1 MEPGLNSLLQW
12 GIENSSAS
20 NPNPNPNP
28 TQPTQ
33 SLETSKSRGLN
44 AQALAQLMGGPSD
57 ADLMREAMTVIQHPE
72 STLESKATAFDN
84 LEQLVESI
92 DNANNLTPLGL
103 WDPLVAQLS
112 SIEAEL
118 RKMAAWC
125 IGTAVQNNVKAQERL
140 LEADAISVLCR
151 LAVEDEDEGVR
162 RKCVYALSSEIRNYQ
177 PGMNEVVR
185 YLPKHIVGPDQVSAS
200 DMEVIDAI
208 MGKLRDKE

>member
-1 MEPGLNSLLQW
+1 MDPGLNSLLKW

-20 NPNPNPNP
+20 NPDG
-28 TQPTQ
+28 TKSEQ
-33 SLETSKSRGLN
+33 SLEAMQPRGLN
-44 AQALAQLMGGPSD
+44 AEALAHLMGGPTD
-57 ADLMREAMTVIQHPE
+57 AELMREAMTVIQNPE
-72 STLESKATAFDN
+72 SDLESKTIAFDN

-92 DNANNLTPLGL
+92 DNANNLSPLGL

-112 SIEAEL
+112 SAEAEL
-118 RKMAAWC
+118 RRMAAWC

-140 LEADAISVLCR
+140 LAVDGILVLCR
-151 LAVEDEDEGVR
+151 LAIEDEDEGVR

-185 YLPKHIVGPDQVSAS
+185 CLPKDIVGPDQVSAS

-208 MGKLRDKE
+208 MGKLRGEQ

>member
-1 MEPGLNSLLQW
+1 MDPGLNSLLQW

-20 NPNPNPNP
+20 NSNS
-28 TQPTQ
+28 TQPAQ
-33 SLETSKSRGLN
+33 SLETPKSRGLN
-44 AQALAQLMGGPSD
+44 AEALAHLMGGPSD
-57 ADLMREAMTVIQHPE
+57 ADLMREAMAVIQNPE
-72 STLESKATAFDN
+72 STLDSKTAAFDN

-103 WDPLVAQLS
+103 WPSLVAQLS
-112 SIEAEL
+112 STESSL
-118 RKMAAWC
+118 RRMAAWC

-140 LEADAISVLCR
+140 LAVNGIPVLCR
-151 LAVEDEDEGVR
+151 LAVEDADAGVR

-185 YLPKHIVGPDQVSAS
+185 CLPKDIVGPDQVSAS

-208 MGKLRDKE
+208 MGKLREKQ

>member
-12 GIENSSAS
+12 GIENSSAAH
-20 NPNPNPNP
+20 PNG
-28 TQPTQ
+28 TQPPL
-33 SLETSKSRGLN
+33 SVETPKSRGLN
-44 AQALAQLMGGPSD
+44 AEALVQLMGGPSD
-57 ADLMREAMTVIQHPE
+57 ADLMREAMTVIQNPDA
-72 STLESKATAFDN
+72 TLSAKTAAFDN

-103 WDPLVAQLS
+103 WGPLVAQLAS
-112 SIEAEL
+112 GEAEL

-140 LEADAISVLCR
+140 LAVNGIPVLCR
-151 LAVEDEDEGVR
+151 LAVEEADEGAR
-162 RKCVYALSSEIRNYQ
+162 RKCVYALSSEVRNYQ

-185 YLPKHIVGPDQVSAS
+185 CLPKDIVGPDQVSSS

-208 MGKLRDKE
+208 MAKLREPE

>member
-1 MEPGLNSLLQW
+1 MDPGLNSLLQW
-12 GIENSSAS
+12 GVENSSAS
-20 NPNPNPNP
+20 NPNPNSAQSP
-28 TQPTQ
+28 Q

-44 AQALAQLMGGPSD
+44 AEALAHLMGGPSD
-57 ADLMREAMTVIQHPE
+57 ADLMREAMTVIQHPD
-72 STLESKATAFDN
+72 SILSSKTTAFDN

-112 SIEAEL
+112 SAEAEL

-140 LEADAISVLCR
+140 LAVNGIPVLCR
-151 LAVEDEDEGVR
+151 LAVEDADKGVR

-185 YLPKHIVGPDQVSAS
+185 CLPKEIVGPDQVSAS

-208 MGKLRDKE
+208 MGKLREKE

>member
-1 MEPGLNSLLQW
+1 MDPGLNSLLQW

-20 NPNPNPNP
+20 NPNT

-44 AQALAQLMGGPSD
+44 AQALAHLMGGPSD
-57 ADLMREAMTVIQHPE
+57 ADLMREAMIVIQNPE
-72 STLESKATAFDN
+72 STLESKTTAFDN
-84 LEQLVESI
+84 FEQLVESI
-92 DNANNLTPLGL
+92 DNANNLAPLGL
-103 WDPLVAQLS
+103 WDPLVAQLTNV
-112 SIEAEL
+112 EAEL

-125 IGTAVQNNVKAQERL
+125 IGTAVQNNIKAQERL
-140 LEADAISVLCR
+140 LQADAIPVLCQ

-185 YLPKHIVGPDQVSAS
+185 HLPKDIVGPDQLSAS
-200 DMEVIDAI
+200 DMQVIDAI